1 MLPALALRKSADLAE
16 LNRRRRNT
24 KIEVPQSTFAQ
35 LNRNKEPLIKSFAN
49 VNLATG
55 DNIAQDQFRR
65 DLSVCFSNMKTMPK
79 YTRNRILARVNEM
92 EKAATHQSAELGAK
106 GGEEAR
112 ERIRTKFKRDQDE
125 ETLKLNRI
133 LELTAY

>member
-1 MLPALALRKSADLAE
+1 
-16 LNRRRRNT
+16 
-24 KIEVPQSTFAQ
+24 
-35 LNRNKEPLIKSFAN
+35 

-55 DNIAQDQFRR
+55 DNIAQEQFRR

-112 ERIRTKFKRDQDE
+112 ERIRIKLKRDQDE

>member
-1 MLPALALRKSADLAE
+1 
-16 LNRRRRNT
+16 
-24 KIEVPQSTFAQ
+24 
-35 LNRNKEPLIKSFAN
+35 
-49 VNLATG
+49 
-55 DNIAQDQFRR
+55 
-65 DLSVCFSNMKTMPK
+65 
-79 YTRNRILARVNEM
+79 M

-112 ERIRTKFKRDQDE
+112 ERIRIKLKRDQDE